1 MLNVDTGMGM
11 DWAILHVASAAIE
24 HATHVALV
32 ATPAHLLSAGAD
44 ANTTTVRL
52 GGTASKHG
60 MTCAGERRMD
70 CDVMSPVDLG
80 SGSLPDTR
88 YVVGGLLYMNRPL

>member
-70 CDVMSPVDLG
+70 CDVMSPVDLARVAE
-80 SGSLPDTR
+80 SYQR
-88 YVVGGLLYMNRPL
+88 WYVWVYHGTGR